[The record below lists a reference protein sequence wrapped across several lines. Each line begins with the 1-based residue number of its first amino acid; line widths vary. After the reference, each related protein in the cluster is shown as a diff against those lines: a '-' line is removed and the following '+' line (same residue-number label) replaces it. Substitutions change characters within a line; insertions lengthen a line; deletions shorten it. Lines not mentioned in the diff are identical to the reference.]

1 MAGEVQPGRDPRAA
15 RAPDPED
22 LARAVNVSLDTR
34 EGELDVMNEA
44 KGAPPFERLAGRAVV
59 VEVFGTRV
67 PVVGLDD
74 LIALKD
80 AAGRDVD
87 RSDIADL
94 TDRPASAD

>member
-1 MAGEVQPGRDPRAA
+1 
-15 RAPDPED
+15 
-22 LARAVNVSLDTR
+22 
-34 EGELDVMNEA
+34 
-44 KGAPPFERLAGRAVV
+44 

-94 TDRPASAD
+94 ADRPASAD